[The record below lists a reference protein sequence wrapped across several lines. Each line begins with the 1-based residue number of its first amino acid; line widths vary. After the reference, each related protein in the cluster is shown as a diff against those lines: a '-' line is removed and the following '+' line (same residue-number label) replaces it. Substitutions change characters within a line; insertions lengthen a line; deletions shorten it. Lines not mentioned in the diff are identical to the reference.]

1 MAQRNRKKTS
11 VRKKTGIVGRNKK
24 KKTTLDSQG
33 GTSWITRR
41 LEWTLKQDTNPLN

>member
-1 MAQRNRKKTS
+1 MQSYRRSATEHMWRAR
-11 VRKKTGIVGRNKK
+11 RNKK

>member
-1 MAQRNRKKTS
+1 MQSCRRSATEHMWRAR
-11 VRKKTGIVGRNKK
+11 RNKK
-24 KKTTLDSQG
+24 EKTISDSQG